1 MTYQQLFPLLS
12 HHDSIT
18 RATLATSEIQD
29 EFQDIASDIQ
39 GHSWTG
45 TYPYHEFDFSKEK
58 IPIALEVKRVFLGS
72 TFLQVEKD
80 VGRQSLFRGC
90 THVMEKLP
98 QNIRHETNT
107 LKFMKDIKTSLF
119 SEAYQ

>member
-1 MTYQQLFPLLS
+1 MS

-29 EFQDIASDIQ
+29 EVQDIASDIQ

-58 IPIALEVKRVFLGS
+58 IPITLEVKRVFLGS
-72 TFLQVEKD
+72 TFLQDEKD

-98 QNIRHETNT
+98 
-107 LKFMKDIKTSLF
+107 
-119 SEAYQ
+119 

>member
-1 MTYQQLFPLLS
+1 M
-12 HHDSIT
+12 
-18 RATLATSEIQD
+18 ATSEIQD
-29 EFQDIASDIQ
+29 EVQDIASDIQ

-58 IPIALEVKRVFLGS
+58 IPITLEVKRVFLGS
-72 TFLQVEKD
+72 TFLQDEKD

-98 QNIRHETNT
+98 
-107 LKFMKDIKTSLF
+107 
-119 SEAYQ
+119 